1 MAKSLRIRGAGIFLL
16 VIALALVGAQTL
28 TAQAKPIEL
37 NYWYAYAGVVQETN
51 EALIKNF
58 NETVGK
64 QKGIH
69 VTGSTQGTYSDIQQK
84 IQAATIAGNPPNVFV
99 LEMGVTGMLAIN
111 GIMEPLDSRV
121 AADKLDLGDFQDALI
136 KSCRYNGKLYALP
149 FMPSNLIL
157 YMNTTLLKQAGLD
170 PAGPK
175 TWDDLARY
183 CKTVKE
189 KTGLYGLTLAS
200 NIWFLEGILLEA
212 GTSVLSSDEKST
224 NINTKPARDAVK
236 FFRDL
241 KDAGYIRI
249 MASADSAKLMSDV
262 TNQKAA
268 MWFYTTA
275 GITTF
280 MGMGKNAGFT
290 VNTAF
295 MPKLV
300 TYGTSAGG
308 SNIVISSKGSK
319 QEKDAAWEFIKWV
332 SATEQTVFTSSKTGY
347 MPSRK
352 SAIESPTMKA
362 LYAALPQFK
371 VAIDQMAYADG
382 RPMNPMYT
390 EASSVITSALD
401 AVWVNGR
408 DIETEFAEAQ
418 KAVDKILRE

>member
-1 MAKSLRIRGAGIFLL
+1 MAKSLRIRGAGIFQL

>member
-1 MAKSLRIRGAGIFLL
+1 MAGNRRISGAGIFLAI
-16 VIALALVGAQTL
+16 IALALSGAQQL

-37 NYWYAYAGVVQETN
+37 NYWYAYSGVVQETN
-51 EALIKNF
+51 DTLVRNF

-69 VTGSTQGTYSDIQQK
+69 VTAGTQGTYSDLQQK
-84 IQAATIAGNPPNVFV
+84 VQAATIAGNPPNVFV
-99 LEMGVTGMLAIN
+99 LEMGVTGMLAMN
-111 GIMEPLDSRV
+111 GVTEQLDSRIS
-121 AADKLDLGDFQDALI
+121 ADKLDVSDFQQGLLR
-136 KSCRYNGKLYALP
+136 SCKVDNKIYGLP

-157 YMNTTLLKQAGLD
+157 FMNTTILKQAGLD

-175 TWDDLARY
+175 TWDDFARY
-183 CKTVKE
+183 CKTIKE
-189 KTGLYGLTLAS
+189 KTGLYGLTMSS

-212 GTSVLSSDEKST
+212 GTSVLSDDEKST
-224 NINTKPARDAVK
+224 NINTKVARDAVK

-249 MASADSAKLMSDV
+249 MASADGSKLMSDV

-280 MGMGKNAGFT
+280 MGMGKTAGFT

-300 TYGTSAGG
+300 SYGTSAGG
-308 SNIVISSKGSK
+308 SNIVISIKGSK
-319 QEKDAAWEFIKWV
+319 QEKNAAWEFVKWMTA
-332 SATEQTVFTSSKTGY
+332 SEQTVFTSSKTGY

-362 LYAALPQFK
+362 LYVALPQFK

-382 RPMNPMYT
+382 RPMNPAYT
-390 EASSVITSALD
+390 EASGFIVSALD
-401 AVWVNGR
+401 AVWVNGQS
-408 DIETEFAEAQ
+408 IETEFAEAQ
-418 KAVDKILRE
+418 KTVDKLLRE

>member
-1 MAKSLRIRGAGIFLL
+1 MARSLEIRGARVFLAA
-16 VIALALVGAQTL
+16 IALALLGAQTL
-28 TAQAKPIEL
+28 AAQAKPIEL
-37 NYWYAYAGVVQETN
+37 NYWYAYSGVVQETN
-51 EALIKNF
+51 ETLIKNF

-69 VTGSTQGTYSDIQQK
+69 VTGATQGTYSDVQQK
-84 IQAATIAGNPPNVFV
+84 VQAATIAGNPPNVFV
-99 LEMGVTGMLAIN
+99 LEMGVTGMLAMN
-111 GIMEPLDSRV
+111 GIMEQLDSRI
-121 AADKLDLGDFQDALI
+121 AADKLDLADFQQGLL
-136 KSCRYNGKLYALP
+136 KSCTFNGKVYGLP

-175 TWDDLARY
+175 TWDDFARY
-183 CKTVKE
+183 CKTIKE

-200 NIWFLEGILLEA
+200 NIWFLEGILLES
-212 GTSVLSSDEKST
+212 GTSVLGDDEKST
-224 NINTKPARDAVK
+224 NLNTKTARDAVK

-280 MGMGKNAGFT
+280 MGMGKNAGFS

-295 MPKLV
+295 MPKQV
-300 TYGTSAGG
+300 SYGTSAGG

-319 QEKDAAWEFIKWV
+319 QEKDAAWEFVKWAT
-332 SATEQTVFTSSKTGY
+332 ATEQTVFVSSKTGY

-352 SAIESPTMKA
+352 TAIESPTMKA

-382 RPMNPMYT
+382 RPMNPAYT
-390 EASSVITSALD
+390 EASNVITSALD
-401 AVWVNGR
+401 AVWVNGQN
-408 DIETEFAEAQ
+408 IETEFAEAQ

>member
-1 MAKSLRIRGAGIFLL
+1 MAGNSRIRSAGILL
-16 VIALALVGAQTL
+16 AAIALALLGVQGLA
-28 TAQAKPIEL
+28 AQAKPIEL
-37 NYWYAYAGVVQETN
+37 SYWYAYSGVVQETN

-58 NETVGK
+58 NDTVGK

-69 VTGSTQGTYSDIQQK
+69 VTGSTQGAYSDVLQK
-84 IQAATIAGNPPNVFV
+84 VQAATIAGNPPNVFV
-99 LEMGVTGMLAIN
+99 LDVGVTSMMAMN
-111 GIMEPLDSRV
+111 GLMEPLDARV
-121 AADKLDLGDFQDALI
+121 AADKLDVSDFQPSFL
-136 KSCRYNGKLYALP
+136 KSCTYNGKLYGLP
-149 FMPSNLIL
+149 FMSSNLIL

-175 TWDDLARY
+175 TWDDFARY
-183 CKTVKE
+183 CKTIKE
-189 KTGLYGLTLAS
+189 KTGAYGLTLAS
-200 NIWFLEGILLEA
+200 NSWFFECILVEA
-212 GTSVLSSDEKST
+212 GTSVLSDDEKTT
-224 NINTKPARDAVK
+224 NINTKASRDAVK

-300 TYGTSAGG
+300 NYGTSVGG
-308 SNIVISSKGSK
+308 SNILISSKGSK
-319 QEKDAAWEFIKWV
+319 QEKDAAWEFIKWMT
-332 SATEQTVFTSSKTGY
+332 ATDQTVFTSSKTGY

-352 SAIESPTMKA
+352 SAIDSPTMKA
-362 LYAALPQFK
+362 IYAALPQFK

-382 RPMNPMYT
+382 RPTNPGYN
-390 EASSVITSALD
+390 EASNVINSALD
-401 AVWVNGR
+401 AVWVNGQNI
-408 DIETEFAEAQ
+408 DSVFSDAQ
-418 KAVDKILRE
+418 KAIDKLLNE